1 MDNFSTS
8 LITPNLL
15 QDDPQQYLEYLN
27 YCINNKIDAKEQI
40 NEKLYHTWYS
50 NHLMC
55 LSYIVGDPN
64 DNSVSYSESNNY
76 YGFNR
81 SINENLG
88 IDILIALAILG
99 VDINSKNY
107 YGDDVFISLNRT
119 NVLSERINNERFKKA
134 VFNLKRC
141 CSP

>member
-55 LSYIVGDPN
+55 LSYIVGDPK

-88 IDILIALAILG
+88 IDILIALAVLG

-107 YGDDVFISLNRT
+107 YGDDVFTSISRQ
-119 NVLSERINNERFKKA
+119 NVLSERINNERFKNA